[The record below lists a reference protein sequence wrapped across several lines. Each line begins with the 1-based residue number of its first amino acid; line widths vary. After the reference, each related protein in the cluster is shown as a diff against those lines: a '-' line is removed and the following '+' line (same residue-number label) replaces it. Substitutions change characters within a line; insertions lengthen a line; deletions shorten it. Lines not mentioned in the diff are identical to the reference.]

1 MRLLRSDVNDF
12 LEGNAKNCRNG
23 NADESGFLLGFT
35 DAEEVVLAA
44 DDEHVAADGGSG
56 DHDFADFISRKQFES
71 RACLDDK
78 HISVFAGEVDF
89 SICCHRRGTECGA
102 AA

>member
-44 DDEHVAADGGSG
+44 DDEHVAADCGSG
-56 DHDFADFISRKQFES
+56 DHDFADLVSGQQFKR
-71 RACLDDK
+71 RACLNDK
-78 HISVFAGEVDF
+78 DISILAGEVDLP
-89 SICCHRRGTECGA
+89 ICCNG
-102 AA
+102 